1 MALIA
6 VVNYGAGNLMSV
18 SNALRFIG
26 QGAVIAD
33 TPEQLE
39 KADAV
44 ILPGVGAFPA
54 AMQRLHASGLTEKLI
69 ECAAKKP
76 LLGICL
82 GMQMLFDESYEI
94 QKTAGLALLPGSIV
108 KIQDAPKLPHIGWN
122 DLRICRE
129 SSLTANVPDGSYV
142 YFVHSFRAAAEDEKD
157 IIADTFYGESV
168 PAIVQRGNV
177 FGCQFHPEKSGE
189 PGLMMLKNFCKLC

>member
-18 SNALRFIG
+18 SNALSFIG
-26 QGAVIAD
+26 ADSIIAD
-33 TPEQLE
+33 SPEELE
-39 KADAV
+39 RADAV

-54 AMQRLHASGLTEKLI
+54 AMRRLNESGFTAKLI
-69 ECAAKKP
+69 KCAAEKP

-94 QKTAGLALLPGSIV
+94 EKTAGLSLLPGSIV
-108 KIQDAPKLPHIGWN
+108 KIQHAKKLPHIGWN
-122 DLRICRE
+122 DLRLQRK
-129 SSLTANVPDGSYV
+129 SPLTENVPDGSYV
-142 YFVHSFRAAAEDEKD
+142 YFVHSFRVSAKDEKD
-157 IIADTFYGESV
+157 IVADTFYGEDI
-168 PAIVQRGNV
+168 PAIVHGGNV

-189 PGLMMLKNFCKLC
+189 PGLQMLKNFCKLC

>member
-26 QGAVIAD
+26 EEPVIAD
-33 TPEQLE
+33 SPEQLE
-39 KADAV
+39 SADAV

-54 AMQRLHASGLTEKLI
+54 AMQRLHASGLTAKLI

-94 QKTAGLALLPGSIV
+94 EKTAGLSLLPGNIV
-108 KIQDAPKLPHIGWN
+108 KIQNAKKLPHIGWN
-122 DLRICRE
+122 DLRLRRT
-129 SSLTANVPDGSYV
+129 SVLTENVPDGSYV
-142 YFVHSFRAAAEDEKD
+142 YFVHSFRVAAKAEEN
-157 IIADTFYGESV
+157 IVADTFYGEEI
-168 PAIVQRGNV
+168 PAIVQGGSV
-177 FGCQFHPEKSGE
+177 FGCQFHPEKSGDV
-189 PGLMMLKNFCKLC
+189 GLNILRAFCEV